1 MQSRAEI
8 FAQPAARARR
18 AAGTDAAGAA
28 ERSSNGGALRPACA
42 ALYRRQPQLA
52 AGAGIALLGALATLA
67 AMQLDAR
74 TLYDVNVWIK
84 PTKFFVSL
92 AVYYAT
98 LAWVFGYLPQQ
109 THRSRAGR
117 FVIFA
122 PLAVGVYEMTWIVAA
137 AAIGIPS
144 HFNAESPLWIMAYRL
159 GGVGSLL
166 LIVAILVQGLMVAR
180 QRTVTLAPALRAGIV
195 AGAVIAFGA
204 TLITAGYLS
213 ASGSHWVG
221 GVPSDAGG
229 LPLFGWSR
237 TGGDLR
243 VAHFFALHAQ
253 QVLPALGLLAVRAGR
268 PDARGLVA
276 AGAAVYVALIVYTFV
291 QALRGVPF
299 LG

>member
-1 MQSRAEI
+1 MQVPAQMSSRAAVTDRSAGETVTRR
-8 FAQPAARARR
+8 ARA
-18 AAGTDAAGAA
+18 
-28 ERSSNGGALRPACA
+28 GGSTGLRPLA
-42 ALYRRQPQLA
+42 ALHRRQPQLA

-67 AMQLDAR
+67 AMLVDTR
-74 TLYDVNVWIK
+74 TLYDINVWIK

-98 LAWVFGYLPQQ
+98 LAWVFGYLPRDAQ
-109 THRSRAGR
+109 RSRAGR
-117 FVIFA
+117 FVIAA
-122 PLAVGVYEMTWIVAA
+122 PLAVGVYEMTWIVLAA
-137 AAIGIPS
+137 AKGIPS
-144 HFNAESPLWIMAYRL
+144 HFNADSLFWLAAYQL
-159 GGVGSLL
+159 GGVGSLM
-166 LIVAILVQGLMVAR
+166 LILAILVQGLMVAR